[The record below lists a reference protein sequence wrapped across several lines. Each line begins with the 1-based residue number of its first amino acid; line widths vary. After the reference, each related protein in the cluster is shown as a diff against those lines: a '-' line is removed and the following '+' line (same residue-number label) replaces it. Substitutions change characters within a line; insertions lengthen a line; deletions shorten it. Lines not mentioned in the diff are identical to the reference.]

1 MNSPI
6 KQLTIN
12 YEHTDA
18 KEEFLKKLLPVLL
31 FLSFV
36 WLNLY
41 TELAQAVAISVNY
54 STGSYSLT
62 YVILELL
69 FLSAISYLVFELV
82 FFVYKFLI
90 RFSIYTFMIPRQ
102 VLQNRFRLWM
112 IVRNV
117 LLGIIFNLRFFY
129 PYIAIYLSIF
139 DVLFTMLFAVC
150 VYFNLAKKYVDPL
163 VGHFLFRALSVWIA
177 IYEGIEVLFLVL
189 RVL

>member
-1 MNSPI
+1 MNAPI

-12 YEHTDA
+12 YELTN
-18 KEEFLKKLLPVLL
+18 KREEVLKKLLPVLL

-36 WLNLY
+36 WLNFY
-41 TELAQAVAISVNY
+41 TEIAQSVANSVNY
-54 STGSYSLT
+54 SAGSYFLA
-62 YVILELL
+62 YLILNLL
-69 FLSAISYLVFELV
+69 FWGAISYLVFELI
-82 FFVYKFLI
+82 FFIYQFLI
-90 RFSIYTFMIPRQ
+90 KFSIYTFMIPRQ

-139 DVLFTMLFAVC
+139 DVLFTMLFVIC
-150 VYFNLAKKYVDPL
+150 LYFNLAKKYVDPL